1 MTVVDLF
8 GVFDFLLGGAFFG
21 FFEEALVVF
30 GFRAIL
36 DR

>member
-1 MTVVDLF
+1 MTAVNLF
-8 GVFDFLLGGAFFG
+8 GVFDFLLGVSFFC
-21 FFEEALVVF
+21 FFEEALVVL

>member
-1 MTVVDLF
+1 MTAVELF
-8 GVFDFLLGGAFFG
+8 GVFDFLLGVAFLC
-21 FFEEALVVF
+21 FFEEAWVGF